1 MVECGTKL
9 SHIVGKM
16 GRGKTA
22 EIFSEN
28 SAKDV
33 RNAITEAVASASKD
47 RHRRQHNHHQQQQQQ
62 HQQSSVSAAMAV
74 EELPRPTTLDP
85 VKILDTMSAYIEDKG
100 WWVFIV
106 GFDMTDVLDRIE
118 TQYYSHTTTTT
129 ASRKSSAHN
138 RKNEVYFHVMML
150 PFPVIAVA
158 AKSMMSYDQL
168 SRTLVMQ
175 TGRAWTFGPDSDM
188 VPLINKGDRLGEMAC
203 ERLMRQVRNHMAMR
217 QRTHQKPDSATY

>member
-1 MVECGTKL
+1 M
-9 SHIVGKM
+9 SHVVGKM

-33 RNAITEAVASASKD
+33 RNAIAEAAAGASKG
-47 RHRRQHNHHQQQQQQ
+47 RHQRQQQHNHQ

-118 TQYYSHTTTTT
+118 TQYYSHP
-129 ASRKSSAHN
+129 ASASKKSSNHN
-138 RKNEVYFHVMML
+138 NKKEVYFHVMML

-158 AKSMMSYDQL
+158 AKSMMSYEQL
-168 SRTLVMQ
+168 NRTLIMQ
-175 TGRAWTFGPDSDM
+175 TGRAWAFGPESDM

-203 ERLMRQVRNHMAMR
+203 DRLMRQVRNHMAMR
-217 QRTHQKPDSATY
+217 QQTQQKPNSATY